1 MAGWSL
7 VYDRTRDQGRLIPTD
22 LEEVGTVH
30 SVLRPRLAGFFSPR
44 ANALTVLGSSTVA
57 VAVQRGGP
65 SWSGT

>member
-7 VYDRTRDQGRLIPTD
+7 VYDRTRGQGRLIPTD

-44 ANALTVLGSSTVA
+44 ANALTVLGS
-57 VAVQRGGP
+57 
-65 SWSGT
+65 